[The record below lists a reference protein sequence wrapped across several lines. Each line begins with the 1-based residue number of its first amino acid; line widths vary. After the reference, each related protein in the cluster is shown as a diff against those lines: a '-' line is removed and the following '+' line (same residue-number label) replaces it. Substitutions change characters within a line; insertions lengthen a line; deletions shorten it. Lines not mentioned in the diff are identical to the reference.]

1 MKQPLE
7 TFISK
12 WVEIAHMHRPPL
24 QKLEDAKLIA
34 TQHLCVGDMNF
45 PKIPTTCF
53 FPLTSLMSLH
63 VTMQFDMVTFV
74 VVG

>member
-24 QKLEDAKLIA
+24 QELEDAKLTA
-34 TQHLCVGDMNF
+34 TQHLCGRYEF
-45 PKIPTTCF
+45 PKKSQQNVF
-53 FPLTSLMSLH
+53 FPSHNLCN

-74 VVG
+74 VIG